1 MSLSIDAEYLGK
13 YYSYHRFL
21 HTYLICMY
29 IVVYC
34 KLHHRSIEVR
44 GNPLKKLKQLF
55 SLEIILFQYI
65 FNIYQQFIF
74 SVHLVLNLYTKIRV
88 SLRVCFVCECECS
101 AATYCEREAEI
112 QRESL
117 VTRQSIYSS
126 RNRKFLHSLSHIRSL
141 TRFRTRHHSCPFV
154 GGWT

>member
-1 MSLSIDAEYLGK
+1 MSLSTDAEYRGK
-13 YYSYHRFL
+13 YYHRFL

-65 FNIYQQFIF
+65 FNIYQ
-74 SVHLVLNLYTKIRV
+74 
-88 SLRVCFVCECECS
+88 
-101 AATYCEREAEI
+101 
-112 QRESL
+112 
-117 VTRQSIYSS
+117 
-126 RNRKFLHSLSHIRSL
+126 
-141 TRFRTRHHSCPFV
+141 
-154 GGWT
+154 